1 VSITGQPVRH
11 FLEVKARHP
20 AHAQGAERAIHDTAE
35 DPRRQQ
41 GCVMRGEP
49 LFADMHCRQDERSEV
64 VVMQAGEGPRRR
76 EPT

>member
-1 VSITGQPVRH
+1 M
-11 FLEVKARHP
+11 L
-20 AHAQGAERAIHDTAE
+20 
-35 DPRRQQ
+35 
-41 GCVMRGEP
+41 GEP